1 MTFAMSWVVN
11 VMISVVMG
19 DNENAEALSE
29 WLRTEAP
36 LAPSEE
42 DEHFYQE

>member
-1 MTFAMSWVVN
+1 MSWVAN
-11 VMISVVMG
+11 VMISVDVD

-36 LAPSEE
+36 AGRVLSVAEWGT
-42 DEHFYQE
+42 